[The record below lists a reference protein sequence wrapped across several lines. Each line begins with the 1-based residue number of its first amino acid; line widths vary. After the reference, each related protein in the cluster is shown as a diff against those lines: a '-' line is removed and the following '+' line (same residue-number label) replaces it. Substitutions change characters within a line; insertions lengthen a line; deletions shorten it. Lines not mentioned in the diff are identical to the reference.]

1 MSTVPN
7 LTGKKV
13 AIVAMGKSHDQ
24 YIYSQLFSYSVDE
37 VWAINAMSG
46 IIFHDRV
53 FMMDPASR
61 FLDTDDAGSQTG
73 IMKSILLGEHEV
85 PIYTCELDERCKG
98 LVEYPL
104 EEVINSIKS
113 TYLNNTAAY
122 AVAFAYAANV
132 SELYLY
138 GLDYSYTN
146 FSHFA
151 ESGRACTEHL
161 LAKCSN
167 KGMKVVISGT
177 SSLLD
182 NNVSEEKKLY
192 GYHRLKD
199 PTVMKNEEG
208 IFKKYKYSEIKDKI
222 EKPNINNPVEPYKI

>member
-85 PIYTCELDERCKG
+85 PIYTSELDERCKG
-98 LVEYPL
+98 LDEYPL
-104 EEVINSIKS
+104 EEVVNSIKS

-182 NNVSEEKKLY
+182 NNLDEVKKLY

-199 PTVMKNEEG
+199 PVVMKNEG
-208 IFKKYKYSEIKDKI
+208 GFFKKYKYSEIKDKI

>member
-199 PTVMKNEEG
+199 PMVMKNEHG
-208 IFKKYKYSEIKDKI
+208 VFKKYKYSEIKDKI

>member
-24 YIYSQLFSYSVDE
+24 YIYSQLFSNSVDE

-104 EEVINSIKS
+104 EEVVNSIKS

-199 PTVMKNEEG
+199 PMVMKNEHG
-208 IFKKYKYSEIKDKI
+208 VFKKYKYSEIKDKI

>member
-73 IMKSILLGEHEV
+73 IMKSILLGEHQV
-85 PIYTCELDERCKG
+85 PIYTSQLDERCKG

-104 EEVINSIKS
+104 EEVVNSIKS

-161 LAKCSN
+161 LAKCAN

>member
-1 MSTVPN
+1 
-7 LTGKKV
+7 
-13 AIVAMGKSHDQ
+13 
-24 YIYSQLFSYSVDE
+24 
-37 VWAINAMSG
+37 
-46 IIFHDRV
+46 
-53 FMMDPASR
+53 
-61 FLDTDDAGSQTG
+61 
-73 IMKSILLGEHEV
+73 MKSILLGEHQV
-85 PIYTCELDERCKG
+85 PIYTSQLDERCKG

-104 EEVINSIKS
+104 EEVVNSIKS

-167 KGMKVVISGT
+167 KGIKVVISGT

-199 PTVMKNEEG
+199 PMVMKNEHG
-208 IFKKYKYSEIKDKI
+208 VFKKYKYSEIKDKI

>member
-73 IMKSILLGEHEV
+73 IMKSILLGEYEG
-85 PIYTCELDERCKG
+85 PIYTSELDERCKG

-104 EEVINSIKS
+104 EEVVNSIKS

-199 PTVMKNEEG
+199 PMVMKNEHG
-208 IFKKYKYSEIKDKI
+208 VFKKYKYSEIKDKI

>member
-104 EEVINSIKS
+104 EEVVNSIKS

-199 PTVMKNEEG
+199 PMVMKNEHG
-208 IFKKYKYSEIKDKI
+208 VFKKYKYSEIKDKI

>member
-199 PTVMKNEEG
+199 PMVIRNEHG
-208 IFKKYKYSEIKDKI
+208 VFKKYKYSEIKDKI